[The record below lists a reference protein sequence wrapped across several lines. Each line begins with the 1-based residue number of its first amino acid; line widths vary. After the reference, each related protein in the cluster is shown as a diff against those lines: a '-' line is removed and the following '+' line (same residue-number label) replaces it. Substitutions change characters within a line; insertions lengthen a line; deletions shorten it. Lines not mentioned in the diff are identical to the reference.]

1 MWGACSKA
9 CGEVPRRMDEGGVG
23 GRTLEESAVS
33 AAPTRWF
40 WCKCRQQHQSI
51 HSAHTG
57 WPSPRGI
64 CLLSLKKASEM
75 IVWAGQPRCGLTEFQ
90 GRLCGPGS
98 HRHREGSQVPRSAI
112 RKLNSE
118 PTPGSFGVVLLN
130 PGTRLPSA
138 LVCSF
143 PEKSSG
149 ARGRP
154 TAAGS
159 EEQDTG
165 KRERKPQQAHACVSA
180 SLDPY
185 RVCVLL
191 KSNSGLHGD
200 VKQTRRDC
208 WGEGVIAGGKAAG
221 CVRGRDGGRKPPL
234 TPPRCHALHT
244 QELLSSSRPNRE
256 VYAVRLR
263 V

>member
-1 MWGACSKA
+1 M
-9 CGEVPRRMDEGGVG
+9 
-23 GRTLEESAVS
+23 
-33 AAPTRWF
+33 
-40 WCKCRQQHQSI
+40 
-51 HSAHTG
+51 
-57 WPSPRGI
+57 
-64 CLLSLKKASEM
+64 
-75 IVWAGQPRCGLTEFQ
+75 WAGQPHCGLTEVQ

-98 HRHREGSQVPRSAI
+98 HRRHEGSQVPRPAV
-112 RKLNSE
+112 RKLNLE

-208 WGEGVIAGGKAAG
+208 LGGGSHSRWKG
-221 CVRGRDGGRKPPL
+221 SRTRQGKRRRKEAPP

>member
-1 MWGACSKA
+1 M
-9 CGEVPRRMDEGGVG
+9 
-23 GRTLEESAVS
+23 
-33 AAPTRWF
+33 
-40 WCKCRQQHQSI
+40 
-51 HSAHTG
+51 
-57 WPSPRGI
+57 
-64 CLLSLKKASEM
+64 
-75 IVWAGQPRCGLTEFQ
+75 WAGQPRCGLTEVQ

-98 HRHREGSQVPRSAI
+98 HRRHEGSQVPRPAV

-221 CVRGRDGGRKPPL
+221 RVRGRDGGRKPPRHL
-234 TPPRCHALHT
+234 PGATRCTRKSCCHPHVQTARSTPSDSGYRQGPGWGWGVPQSREGAETDGIRICLGAPTTRPGTPAVSHT
-244 QELLSSSRPNRE
+244 
-256 VYAVRLR
+256 AAHHRLR
-263 V
+263 LSL